1 MTQLNRCKLLCN
13 FTIPYT
19 ILNRKI
25 QFNSVQFCLKNL
37 PAVSRRDFKLFA
49 FLVLSSKLFFTCYY
63 LNSLTHKDN
72 LLLLFLNLK
81 IFYGA
86 LIAFHKYG
94 FSCCRQYRSKSDV
107 VNLSVLQGAVG
118 WEGNLL
124 LTPPPNQ
131 YLIKAHNYLETKLKR
146 GIGKRFCCNAFCNTW
161 QKTFWWNQFPR
172 NIFCQRTRNL
182 NKHIYF
188 LALKMT
194 TK

>member
-1 MTQLNRCKLLCN
+1 M
-13 FTIPYT
+13 
-19 ILNRKI
+19 
-25 QFNSVQFCLKNL
+25 
-37 PAVSRRDFKLFA
+37 
-49 FLVLSSKLFFTCYY
+49 
-63 LNSLTHKDN
+63 THKDN
-72 LLLLFLNLK
+72 SLLLFLNLK

-94 FSCCRQYRSKSDV
+94 LSCCCQYKSKSDV
-107 VNLSVLQGAVG
+107 VNLSVSEGAVG

-124 LTPPPNQ
+124 LTPPHNQ
-131 YLIKAHNYLETKLKR
+131 YLIKAHNYLEKKLIER
-146 GIGKRFCCNAFCNTW
+146 LIGKRFYCNAFCCTW

-188 LALKMT
+188 LSLKMI